1 MKTIVFEMGLLGFFV
16 SAVIFGAQGVGLFD
30 LIARAFIVFIG
41 IELAG
46 TAVLAMIMSPPREPV
61 IEVQENLIPQI
72 RRNGTIR
79 PSRLKRN
86 SEFYTEYY

>member
-46 TAVLAMIMSPPREPV
+46 TAVLAMIMSPSREPV
-61 IEVQENLIPQI
+61 IEVQENLNTADPA
-72 RRNGTIR
+72 
-79 PSRLKRN
+79 KRHN
-86 SEFYTEYY
+86 PAVQTKA